1 MVEKD
6 DVMDAISSFVAA
18 YLVQLPEAQ
27 HLKPDELQRALGGAI
42 AVRAYFFHS
51 FGKGQHLRQG
61 ACVPYA
67 RIFGSLAATLVVG
80 VQSSNVQTRLQGEQ
94 EGL

>member
-42 AVRAYFFHS
+42 TVRTYSCHPFV
-51 FGKGQHLRQG
+51 KGQHLRQW
-61 ACVPYA
+61 ACVP
-67 RIFGSLAATLVVG
+67 SCHSVVE
-80 VQSSNVQTRLQGEQ
+80 VQSRNVQTQLQRGQ

>member
-42 AVRAYFFHS
+42 AVQAGS
-51 FGKGQHLRQG
+51 FCAVSVQHLR
-61 ACVPYA
+61 CRP
-67 RIFGSLAATLVVG
+67 L
-80 VQSSNVQTRLQGEQ
+80 
-94 EGL
+94 